1 MDERSL
7 ALLGIVFSFL
17 AVVCWVI
24 AVAFLVYGG

>member
-17 AVVCWVI
+17 AVVFWLI
-24 AVAFLVYGG
+24 AAAFLVCGG